1 MMPGR
6 SWRQAFAGTLACLAC
21 LAGLLPLSV
30 QAQPVASKVVLVCEA
45 VYLPARSVWV
55 RTVGIEYDQKRVISV
70 EIDGVPVYS
79 FNVRDTLILTA
90 LDNERIQIDTAT
102 QNWSSGF
109 RGLATSQG
117 RCERARSQQSAATA
131 PD

>member
-6 SWRQAFAGTLACLAC
+6 SWRQAFAGTLAC

-55 RTVGIEYDQKRVISV
+55 RTVGIEYDQKRVLSV

-90 LDNERIQIDTAT
+90 MDNERIQIDTAT
-102 QNWSSGF
+102 QNWTSDF

-117 RCERARSQQSAATA
+117 RCERARSQPPAAA
-131 PD
+131 VPE

>member
-1 MMPGR
+1 MPGPL
-6 SWRQAFAGTLACLAC
+6 WRQAMAGALLS
-21 LAGLLPLSV
+21 LAGLLSLGV
-30 QAQPVASKVVLVCEA
+30 QAQPVTGKVVLVCEA

-55 RTVGIEYDQKRVISV
+55 RTVGIEYDQKRVLSV

-79 FNVRDTLILTA
+79 FNVRETLILTA

-102 QNWSSGF
+102 QNWTSDF

-117 RCERARSQQSAATA
+117 RCERARSQPPAGA
-131 PD
+131 PPG

>member
-1 MMPGR
+1 MPGSFLR
-6 SWRQAFAGTLACLAC
+6 RAFAGTLATFVC
-21 LAGLLPLSV
+21 LLPLSAR
-30 QAQPVASKVVLVCEA
+30 AQPASSKVVLVCEA

-55 RTVGIEYDQKRVISV
+55 RTVGIEYDQRRVLSV

-102 QNWSSGF
+102 QNWTSDF
-109 RGLATSQG
+109 RGLASSQG
-117 RCERARSQQSAATA
+117 RCERARRQPPAGAS